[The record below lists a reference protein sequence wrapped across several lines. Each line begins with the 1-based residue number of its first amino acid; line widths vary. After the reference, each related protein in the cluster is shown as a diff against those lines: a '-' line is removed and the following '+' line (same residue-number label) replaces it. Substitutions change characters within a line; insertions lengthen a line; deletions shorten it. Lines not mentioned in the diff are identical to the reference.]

1 MKPSFSLTSLVA
13 GAIAVAITV
22 PASAAETKPAI
33 AATNG
38 KVDVSGGSS
47 GLEPAGAIA
56 GTVGTSIGHAYGIQF
71 DGGAYTSESLDSA
84 GVATHIFRRDPGSYL
99 VGITGMVVSLH
110 GDETHRIY
118 RTGLET
124 EFYFGDFTLAPSG
137 GYQRSFGNNTGYG
150 AVDALYYVTEDWM
163 LGLGISGYSDKRAAA
178 LSTEWRPMVDQPI
191 SVFANVGGGNEGG
204 GFGMVGVRYS
214 FGMKGATLKVQHRE
228 YDPPNIVNSFTSGGA
243 GGNAISRD
251 VQTHEEKA
259 PVIVVVPD
267 PT

>member
-1 MKPSFSLTSLVA
+1 MKPSFSVASAVA
-13 GAIAVAITV
+13 GAIAIAIGS
-22 PASAAETKPAI
+22 PAYAADTKPAI

-38 KVDVSGGSS
+38 KIDASGGSG
-47 GLEPAGAIA
+47 GLEPAGAVA

-84 GVATHIFRRDPGSYL
+84 GLATHIFRRDPESYL
-99 VGITGMVVSLH
+99 VGVTGMVVTLH

-124 EFYFGDFTLAPSG
+124 EFYFADLTIAPSG
-137 GYQRSFGNNTGYG
+137 GYQRSFGNNTGYA

-178 LSTEWRPMVDQPI
+178 LSSEWRPLADQPI
-191 SVFANVGGGNEGG
+191 SLFANAGAGNDGG
-204 GFGMVGVRYS
+204 GFGMLGVRYS
-214 FGMKGATLKVQHRE
+214 FGMKGATLKVQHRQ

-243 GGNAISRD
+243 GGNGISRD
-251 VQTHEEKA
+251 VQTHEHQPAVAVA
-259 PVIVVVPD
+259 PPPV
-267 PT
+267 